1 MYVII
6 EDEEDL
12 LSALTDLL
20 ELEDLQVV
28 GFTNFFEAQKF
39 IVENQEKVDFVICDN
54 NLKEGLGIELS
65 RDLPPNLGLCIM
77 SGEEVPGLQERDYL
91 EKPFSPDQVFKMLD
105 RHKQKMSS

>member
-39 IVENQEKVDFVICDN
+39 IVENQEKVD
-54 NLKEGLGIELS
+54 L
-65 RDLPPNLGLCIM
+65 
-77 SGEEVPGLQERDYL
+77 
-91 EKPFSPDQVFKMLD
+91 
-105 RHKQKMSS
+105 